1 MRDAALFILRVV
13 LGVVFVAHGV
23 DKVFITGM
31 GTTADRFEQWS
42 VPQPAVSAWVC
53 AIAEM
58 VGGSLL
64 VVGLLT
70 TAVAGALALLA
81 ACAGYFVH
89 LSNGLFNADGGFEY
103 SLVLVVSLLM
113 IVVFGAGRASLEAI
127 GMVDTHLLNSHR
139 RGSSGLWKE

>member
-1 MRDAALFILRVV
+1 MRDAALLIFRAV
-13 LGVVFVAHGV
+13 LGVVFVAHGA

-31 GTTADRFEQWS
+31 ATTADRFEQWS
-42 VPQPAVSAWVC
+42 VPQPTVSAWVC

-89 LSNGLFNADGGFEY
+89 LGNGLFNADGGFEY
-103 SLVLVVSLLM
+103 PLVLVVSLLM
-113 IVVFGAGRASLEAI
+113 IVVFGAGRASLDGVLSRVEP
-127 GMVDTHLLNSHR
+127 
-139 RGSSGLWKE
+139 